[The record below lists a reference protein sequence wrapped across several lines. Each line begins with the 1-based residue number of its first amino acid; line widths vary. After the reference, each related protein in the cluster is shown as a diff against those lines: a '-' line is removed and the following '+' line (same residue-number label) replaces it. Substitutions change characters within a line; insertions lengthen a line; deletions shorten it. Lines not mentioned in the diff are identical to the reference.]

1 MFTKLRC
8 FYCNKHGRVFMD
20 LREFSSFYCSD
31 CDSQYYSDEVAECI
45 NGRRDG
51 RGIANTTE
59 QLAQLAEWQKVLD
72 FIQGR

>member
-1 MFTKLRC
+1 MFTKLKC
-8 FYCNKHGRVFMD
+8 CYCNKQGRVFMN

-31 CDSQYYSDEVAECI
+31 CDSQYDLDEVAECI

-51 RGIANTTE
+51 RDITNTTE
-59 QLAQLAEWQKVLD
+59 QLTQLAEWQKVLD

>member
-1 MFTKLRC
+1 MFDKLKC
-8 FYCNKHGRVFMD
+8 LCCNKHGRVFMN

-31 CDSQYYSDEVAECI
+31 CDMQYDSDEVTECI
-45 NGRRDG
+45 SG

-59 QLAQLAEWQKVLD
+59 QVAEWQKVLD